1 MGGFPLFII
10 LRVYLSIEHQGPNI
24 KGDCPYTALHVLASI
39 VTSEVVVHFVL
50 NTLNCQVGDQSSGQ

>member
-39 VTSEVVVHFVL
+39 VTSEVVVHSVSIL
-50 NTLNCQVGDQSSGQ
+50 CQVGDQSSGQ

>member
-10 LRVYLSIEHQGPNI
+10 LCVYMSIEHQGPNI

-39 VTSEVVVHFVL
+39 VTSEVVAHSVSIL
-50 NTLNCQVGDQSSGQ
+50 CQVGDQSSGQ